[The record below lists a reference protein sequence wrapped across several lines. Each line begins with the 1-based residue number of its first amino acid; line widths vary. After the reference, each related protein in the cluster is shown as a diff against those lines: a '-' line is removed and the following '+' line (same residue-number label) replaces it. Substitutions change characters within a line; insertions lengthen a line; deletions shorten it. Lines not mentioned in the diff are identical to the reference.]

1 MKKQSVFTGLA
12 WGLTMYVLIT
22 FVFPSIGVDD
32 TPITLQKS
40 LTVLPIWLAG
50 GLLFGFLTEKINAA
64 IEKRKQK
71 TENHEKM
78 G

>member
-22 FVFPSIGVDD
+22 FVFPVIGIDD

-50 GLLFGFLTEKINAA
+50 GLIFGFTSEKINAA
-64 IEKRKQK
+64 AVRRKQK

-78 G
+78 D